1 MMIGA
6 WLGSIQ
12 IQKRTSCAGMTD
24 RPNCSFPGR
33 AFSARFKCLRRL
45 YSYEYPGLSNIAIF
59 EFLYPQTSSPHER
72 ERTKMLIN
80 GSEDPTEGQTQGQEN
95 IDFSRPAEFADPEHA
110 RIPFEAEPAA
120 ERSRRPGLKENLRKF
135 WAVLALVTYVF
146 GLGSGYLL
154 WGSQATQED
163 SSQEQAEHSEMQAMA
178 AQINPKDGYELPA
191 TFGDIGPKLIE
202 AGAINLEEFLK
213 IYQEMGNPLSEEQ
226 VKILTEGSSAPV
238 VINQNNQHFLLNLF
252 WAFGLANQNQVL
264 TGGPMMQNGKEEV
277 VNFASTGGWTI
288 AARPVAKVRAGITR
302 WRRVPEPEGGSHRSC
317 TPNRR
322 IKMMASQK
330 LGIARPSTAKLVAS
344 VSMSEPRLT
353 AAVTPRVIPVGTPS
367 ANAPRVRTA
376 V

>member
-1 MMIGA
+1 
-6 WLGSIQ
+6 
-12 IQKRTSCAGMTD
+12 
-24 RPNCSFPGR
+24 
-33 AFSARFKCLRRL
+33 
-45 YSYEYPGLSNIAIF
+45 
-59 EFLYPQTSSPHER
+59 
-72 ERTKMLIN
+72 MLIN

-288 AARPVAKVRAGITR
+288 AARPVAEIYA
-302 WRRVPEPEGGSHRSC
+302 S
-317 TPNRR
+317 TPIVTLTEEQQKRLEEVALGVYRPCCNNPTHFPDCNHG
-322 IKMMASQK
+322 MAMLGLLELMASQDASTDQMFK
-330 LGIARPSTAKLVAS
+330 AAQYINAYWFPQQTLEVAVALKAAKDVNFEQADARLIVGQ
-344 VSMSEPRLT
+344 SMLSGSGFQ
-353 AAVTPRVIPVGTPS
+353 AVHQWLAQNGLLEQ
-367 ANAPRVRTA
+367 APQSGGSCGVR
-376 V
+376 